1 MSSDKV
7 DKKKYEKK
15 IIKHINKKYSDKSY
29 SLKEFDD
36 IVIKINEDD
45 KIDDYKRVRKVMS
58 KFSKIKKDKISFDTE
73 TENDLSYKEIK
84 NEIKKNLPDKK
95 IEIQKPKSSGFFN
108 FTKKAMD
115 ITEVNTKPT
124 IIKEKSSEV
133 LYKYPSFNTYN
144 ATKKE
149 GLLYEPYGTQ
159 WIHDKQND
167 DEIDKY
173 AKSAT
178 KIVDELM
185 SIEYPEQK
193 SEEWHNLRDKRA
205 TASDGGCILNE
216 NHYEPQY
223 KFLIKKVMRPPFT
236 GAKNCYHG
244 CKYEQTATLLYEYR
258 MNVKVEEFGLVAHP
272 KYYFLAA
279 SPDGIISKYKL
290 DGKSLTK
297 HVGRMLEIKC
307 TTTREIIMDG
317 EIKDNICPIYYWIQV
332 QLQLECCNLEECDFW
347 QCKIIEYEDRDEFI
361 EDTDLSE
368 PFRSKSLGQEKGC
381 VIQVLPKNKYEDIKA
396 GKYWDVVYDSAK
408 YLYPPKIEMSPIECD
423 IWIAETMG
431 NFNKIMMENKLD
443 PNDYFFDCVKYWK
456 LIKSKCVLIKRERDW
471 FAEHL
476 PHIQKMW
483 NLVEYF
489 RENKDK
495 SDLFFSWIEA
505 LPLKN
510 NKKIIEVAEFMKN
523 EPNEND
529 SAGTKSYTKRIV
541 EIKEELEKNKNR
553 KPIKKFYK

>member
-1 MSSDKV
+1 MLSS
-7 DKKKYEKK
+7 Y
-15 IIKHINKKYSDKSY
+15 
-29 SLKEFDD
+29 
-36 IVIKINEDD
+36 
-45 KIDDYKRVRKVMS
+45 
-58 KFSKIKKDKISFDTE
+58 
-73 TENDLSYKEIK
+73 
-84 NEIKKNLPDKK
+84 
-95 IEIQKPKSSGFFN
+95 
-108 FTKKAMD
+108 
-115 ITEVNTKPT
+115 
-124 IIKEKSSEV
+124 
-133 LYKYPSFNTYN
+133 
-144 ATKKE
+144 
-149 GLLYEPYGTQ
+149 TQ
-159 WIHDKQND
+159 
-167 DEIDKY
+167 
-173 AKSAT
+173 
-178 KIVDELM
+178 
-185 SIEYPEQK
+185 
-193 SEEWHNLRDKRA
+193 
-205 TASDGGCILNE
+205 
-216 NHYEPQY
+216 
-223 KFLIKKVMRPPFT
+223 
-236 GAKNCYHG
+236 
-244 CKYEQTATLLYEYR
+244 
-258 MNVKVEEFGLVAHP
+258 
-272 KYYFLAA
+272 
-279 SPDGIISKYKL
+279 
-290 DGKSLTK
+290 
-297 HVGRMLEIKC
+297 
-307 TTTREIIMDG
+307 
-317 EIKDNICPIYYWIQV
+317 
-332 QLQLECCNLEECDFW
+332 
-347 QCKIIEYEDRDEFI
+347 
-361 EDTDLSE
+361 

-529 SAGTKSYTKRIV
+529 SVGIKSYTKRIV